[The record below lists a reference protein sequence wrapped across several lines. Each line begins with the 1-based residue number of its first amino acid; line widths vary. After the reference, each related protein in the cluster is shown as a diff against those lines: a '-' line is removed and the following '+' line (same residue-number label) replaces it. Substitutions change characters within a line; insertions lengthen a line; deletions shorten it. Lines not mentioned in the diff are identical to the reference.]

1 MRLTDRKRAA
11 ELKAIITRMEA
22 GGFEVAEENKI
33 YVKLAEY
40 ENVEEFIETTTHA
53 PVLSYQTAA
62 AAKAF
67 IENSKHKVYFGSEA
81 TKTIF
86 DELAS
91 YAIDEEPPSS
101 K

>member
-1 MRLTDRKRAA
+1 MERLTDRKRAA
-11 ELKAIITRMEA
+11 ALKDIITRMEA

-40 ENVEEFIETTTHA
+40 ENAEEFVEMTTHA
-53 PVLSYQTAA
+53 PVISYQTLAV
-62 AAKAF
+62 KALL
-67 IENSKHKVYFGSEA
+67 ENGKHKVYFDSKA

-91 YAIDEEPPSS
+91 YAIDEELHEN
-101 K
+101 